1 MSRIAR
7 ITLIF
12 EVILAVMLAISL
24 ADMVVYWIAT
34 AFFSML
40 LMTVPAIL
48 SVKNIIQLP
57 WPMVVSIGLAF
68 LLHNIGLVT
77 HMYDNTFWWDKLT
90 HLVSGVV
97 IASLVAVEI
106 LLLDQRTESIII
118 PPGWYIFLVPI
129 AILTLEA
136 IWEILEFLVDQT
148 LQAGMQHSLADTAND
163 VLTNL
168 LSGLIGGLGVVIYL
182 RRHPPAEFIANLRA
196 EKLVKWFVVR
206 FGEPDQL

>member
-1 MSRIAR
+1 MSRMAR
-7 ITLIF
+7 IMLLF
-12 EVILAVMLAISL
+12 EVILAVMLAISI
-24 ADMVVYWIAT
+24 AEMVDYWIAT

-40 LMTVPAIL
+40 MMTVPAIL
-48 SVKNIIQLP
+48 SVKNVIQLP

-68 LLHNIGLVT
+68 VLHNLGLVT
-77 HMYDNTFWWDKLT
+77 HMYDTAFWWDKLT

-97 IASLVAVEI
+97 IASLAAVEI
-106 LLLDQRTESIII
+106 LLLDQRTESILI
-118 PPGWYIFLVPI
+118 PPRWYIFLVPI

-136 IWEILEFLVDQT
+136 IWEILEFCVDQT
-148 LQAGMQHSLADTAND
+148 LHAGMQHSLADTAND

-182 RRHPPAEFIANLRA
+182 RRHPSDELITNLRA

-206 FGEPDQL
+206 FGEPDTL